1 MLSYLLYDN
10 SKNNK
15 KFKIMA
21 KNNCIITIDYG
32 NSKQH
37 VLLDKHD
44 QIRFD
49 YYVILN
55 YKNYKGLYCD
65 HYKYH
70 VDTEYIKIYCNDA
83 ESLEYIEYND

>member
-32 NSKQH
+32 NRKQY
-37 VLLDKHD
+37 VLLDKYD
-44 QIRFD
+44 EVRFD

-55 YKNYKGLYCD
+55 YKNYKGIYCD
-65 HYKYH
+65 HYKYY
-70 VDTEYIKIYCNDA
+70 VNSNYIKIYCNDA
-83 ESLEYIEYND
+83 DSLEYIEYMD